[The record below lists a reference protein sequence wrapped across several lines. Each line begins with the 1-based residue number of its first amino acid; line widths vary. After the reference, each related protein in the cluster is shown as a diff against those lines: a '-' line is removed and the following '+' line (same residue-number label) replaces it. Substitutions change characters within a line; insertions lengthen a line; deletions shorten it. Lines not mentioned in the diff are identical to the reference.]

1 MLTIGTRFF
10 GKDSAKDLPRL
21 ATFIKAA
28 QKLGKV
34 FIAINVTEDKCDT
47 LAFCT
52 QNYPEVDAFAVTP
65 WQKFVAPL
73 NAIVYRAALSGADR
87 LLLASA
93 EFAPESHQVEPLLQ
107 YVSGDTIVAGARFS
121 EHQFTEGEVSGNGVT
136 VPWNTFAV
144 WNLDHLAKLGF
155 PLTGDAPFDPT
166 QAQAGVEEVS
176 AIALYQRVFGLK
188 AKLVSVAGFY
198 EEWNTDG
205 WDEERLKKHNVK
217 IASKVRRPEA
227 QLAWAGLQVPIILH
241 IAPMPPENT
250 ATEKETTA
258 YSGLTVEDIQG
269 MPRSIRKAYIASLNP
284 RDRS

>member
-1 MLTIGTRFF
+1 MLTTGTRFF
-10 GKDSAKDLPRL
+10 GKDPAKDLPRL
-21 ATFIKAA
+21 ATFIEAA

-34 FIAINVTEDKCDT
+34 CIAVNIKEDKCDT
-47 LAFCT
+47 LAFCA

-93 EFAPESHQVEPLLQ
+93 EFAPESHQVESLLQ
-107 YVSGDTIVAGARFS
+107 HVSGDTIVAGARFA
-121 EHQFTEGEVSGNGVT
+121 EHQFTEGEIEGNGMT

-144 WNLDHLAKLGF
+144 WDLDHLAKLGF
-155 PLTGDAPFDPT
+155 PLAGDAPFDPT

-176 AIALYQRVFGLK
+176 AIALYQHVFGLK

-205 WDEERLKKHNVK
+205 WDEERLKKHHAK
-217 IASKVRRPEA
+217 IVSKVRRPEA
-227 QLAWAGLQVPIILH
+227 QLAWVGLQAPTILH
-241 IAPMPPENT
+241 I
-250 ATEKETTA
+250 
-258 YSGLTVEDIQG
+258 V
-269 MPRSIRKAYIASLNP
+269 
-284 RDRS
+284 